1 MVDHLHMLHYAVNT
15 NNYDLRIIIWK
26 ELLPLFFA
34 TNRIHYAR
42 YGTYYSQS
50 LEHIESTHLGARKEI
65 EDVGLSIRRNKHGIG
80 QSIDLAGEQSYMR
93 SAITSGTKRALRKFR
108 GFEL

>member
-42 YGTYYSQS
+42 YGTYYIQS

-93 SAITSGTKRALRKFR
+93 SAITSGRKRALRKFR